1 MMNTDRQDYNQYNLL
16 TPLTYGGVV
25 EYNKSNQKK
34 QNAQI
39 RELIRELNSQP
50 SKDKLQQTYTLIL
63 ASIILQ
69 NTSILKDIYTRYMNT
84 QYKQSNPN
92 LTQYEIDLI
101 ANHLYEVYQI
111 RKDYTNE
118 RLKDMVKKDYNTQL
132 ALLSGLIVGSRNSI
146 VKHPTAK
153 AIGLP
158 WLMLPIGKVW
168 FSLCVPNHRDFTEF
182 DLQRIPYRS
191 HTSYLQRRN
200 FAHFLR

>member
-16 TPLTYGGVV
+16 TPLAYGGVV

-39 RELIRELNSQP
+39 RQLVRELNIAP

-63 ASIILQ
+63 ASILLQ

-84 QYKQSNPN
+84 QYKQSNPT
-92 LTQYEIDLI
+92 LTKYEMDLI
-101 ANHLYEVYQI
+101 ANKLYEVYQI

-132 ALLSGLIVGSRNSI
+132 ALLGGLMV
-146 VKHPTAK
+146 
-153 AIGLP
+153 
-158 WLMLPIGKVW
+158 
-168 FSLCVPNHRDFTEF
+168 
-182 DLQRIPYRS
+182 DLD
-191 HTSYLQRRN
+191 L
-200 FAHFLR
+200 A